1 MESLR
6 AFQSKLEL
14 DNVNNNI
21 IIIIIIIMT
30 VKNL

>member
-1 MESLR
+1 MESLC
-6 AFQSKLEL
+6 AFQSKVEL